1 VIGPR
6 SIKLPST
13 PFARFRL
20 LFLVLAVISAV
31 LAAASIAFSE
41 GEAPVRFG
49 GTLLSLGLAAY
60 WVRGYRR
67 GRFSLVLE
75 PLEAYA
81 IFLVLYVAPGE
92 PFLPLL
98 GLIYRS
104 LYGGV
109 FRAFGRYALW
119 MAALLGAHLDRGE
132 EHFNADLARAMGSAL
147 APVLGQALLAA
158 LHNSEIIQR
167 RLTSIVQNS
176 TDVVTIVGADLRVR
190 WQAASIRGV
199 LAHEPGA
206 IVGALVHD
214 LVHPDDR
221 AALDGYFAE
230 ADGRPDHARNLTLRL
245 AHGNGGHRHFDVVA
259 ANRLHDPSVGGYV
272 LNMRDAT
279 DRRELESELRSLAA
293 QREHDAMHDPLTGLA
308 NRRCF
313 IERLDESLRENGRT
327 GERLAVLFIDLDQF
341 KQVNDSLGHGV
352 GDELLVSV
360 AARLSE
366 HVRLIDMLARLGGDE
381 FICLMEAVRS
391 EAEVEM
397 LAREILGAFE
407 LPFKLGDHE
416 LFLTAAVGISLFPG
430 DGDSV
435 LDLMRNADSAM
446 YRAKAQGRGNFHF
459 YTPEMTRDAQ
469 ERIRMETLL
478 RRALDKGEL
487 AVHLQPQIETQTG
500 RLVGAEAL
508 VRWNSPEL
516 GQVMPMRFIPLAE
529 DSGLIIGLGN
539 WVLRETCRQFM
550 QWRLSGFELAQVSV
564 NLSVKQL
571 ERPEFIDV
579 LENILDETGMDP
591 AHLKLELTESVVMG
605 VGDAFTLLERLR
617 DLGISLALDDFGTGY
632 SSLSYLKMLPVQQ
645 LKIDAS
651 FVEGIGRNT
660 GDEAIIRT
668 VMELARSLGFE
679 VVAEGVETEAQAA
692 FLAQLGCEQ
701 LQGHLHGRA
710 VAPAEFRARW
720 SIRP

>member
-1 VIGPR
+1 MFNLSR
-6 SIKLPST
+6 YFST
-13 PFARFRL
+13 VSFIL
-20 LFLVLAVISAV
+20 IV
-31 LAAASIAFSE
+31 LAAGVLGPLYRQLSLQQMQELAEGRNVAMAQVFRNSLGAPLDALMSDTLGRDVEFLRQSASSSTLQASLLELMRDTAVVKVKIYNRLGNTAFSTDRALIGESKLDNPGFRSAMRGTTVSELTHRDSIDTFDGSLAEVDVLSSYIPIVGKDNAVEGVFELYQNVTPYVAQLHRSLWWVTAGVAAVFALLYLMQFLVVRRAQGILEDQEGRIKAARDTLEIQVAARTDELKRTNSQLE
-41 GEAPVRFG
+41 GEISERRQAQSK
-49 GTLLSLGLAAY
+49 LNYLAY
-60 WVRGYRR
+60 
-67 GRFSLVLE
+67 
-75 PLEAYA
+75 
-81 IFLVLYVAPGE
+81 
-92 PFLPLL
+92 
-98 GLIYRS
+98 
-104 LYGGV
+104 
-109 FRAFGRYALW
+109 
-119 MAALLGAHLDRGE
+119 
-132 EHFNADLARAMGSAL
+132 
-147 APVLGQALLAA
+147 
-158 LHNSEIIQR
+158 
-167 RLTSIVQNS
+167 
-176 TDVVTIVGADLRVR
+176 
-190 WQAASIRGV
+190 
-199 LAHEPGA
+199 
-206 IVGALVHD
+206 
-214 LVHPDDR
+214 
-221 AALDGYFAE
+221 
-230 ADGRPDHARNLTLRL
+230 
-245 AHGNGGHRHFDVVA
+245 
-259 ANRLHDPSVGGYV
+259 
-272 LNMRDAT
+272 
-279 DRRELESELRSLAA
+279 
-293 QREHDAMHDPLTGLA
+293 HDPLTGLA